1 MCVLLLALV
10 GLISVYPFQIGGFN
24 WSLGLIGKLFFV
36 KVGRNFVETSRATSG
51 GGWYSLSQPQKCI
64 HIHIYLPYA
73 VCLPVGGV
81 CLGELE
87 YNDLVDAESGDARS
101 LDHFDK
107 FSTLPLAL
115 SIGAAT
121 KYQTCSSHLNLP
133 HRPISLCSVNCQTS
147 VLFSHEILLS
157 KR

>member
-24 WSLGLIGKLFFV
+24 WSLGLIGKLLFV

-64 HIHIYLPYA
+64 HIPIYLPYA

-121 KYQTCSSHLNLP
+121 KCQTCSSHLNLP